1 LIGGNPFSADVHA
14 TERIHA
20 APTGALVMLLTSSAE
35 MLWVPQ
41 LIGHSGEI
49 RPRLPAVTADSMR
62 NCTAGRT
69 TRQHHSDAAGRTEKP
84 FGKRGADNDSPRR
97 RTIVGG
103 VEGAPGGRSAM
114 SLPGTHEC

>member
-84 FGKRGADNDSPRR
+84 FGKRALTTTRLGAARSSVASKVRPAAARR
-97 RTIVGG
+97 
-103 VEGAPGGRSAM
+103 
-114 SLPGTHEC
+114 